1 MFSTRNTLFI
11 KIQNL
16 FLICIVAWSSD
27 GIMEQQKLLAIGAL
41 SGGYGTDIS
50 EEIKHVLSKYMNVEN
65 KHFLVIGSQL
75 PWIETILISLNI
87 KKITTLEY
95 NDYKTDHSKI
105 SIISPSRFREMV
117 QSKKAPMFDG
127 MVTFS
132 SIEHSGL
139 GRYKIIHLNISFL
152 MFKIRNDYPAI
163 LAL

>member
-1 MFSTRNTLFI
+1 
-11 KIQNL
+11 
-16 FLICIVAWSSD
+16 
-27 GIMEQQKLLAIGAL
+27 MEQQKLLAIGAL

-75 PWIETILISLNI
+75 PWIESILLYLNI

-139 GRYKIIHLNISFL
+139 GRYKMIRISIPFF
-152 MFKIRNDYPAI
+152 MIDHFIDEKIYPN
-163 LAL
+163 